1 MVVNL
6 ISSENNYLTALNV
19 RETITGGSDKGQ
31 LLNTVNDPKFRNV
44 GLREI
49 QAPEGEGGQTW
60 IVIHGWN
67 SSPDAENIANLIDK
81 IAQTADRS
89 DRILALDWREAAY
102 NGNPNN
108 TAIATAQG
116 GNGIAATWISATAE
130 FVVKALEREY
140 GVDSFSAN
148 QSLNLIGHSLGSLV
162 SSEIGRIYESGEN
175 RAGERIT
182 NSNNQGVRTIT
193 ALDPAAEINLKP
205 DWIFGEE
212 SGYDVDSSVEGRQ
225 TPANFKDSSYFS
237 RAYIGRRSIAGNPI
251 FADAADEAYE
261 LDFGNTIDPILS
273 KNTEHGRV
281 VKTFTNLFDRP
292 DKLGEILGYD
302 SYLSSKASDTILE
315 SDSIFIRDFAEI
327 DVTRRL
333 RSRTYQGIINVD
345 KTNQPTL
352 LTANHL
358 NSDRSKVIVGDYL
371 PDTIYGSVDN
381 DKLFGGNNDD
391 RLFGQ
396 LGRDILVGGAG
407 DDRLSGD
414 GFNVGN
420 DDLLYGGTGSDTLI
434 GGDGYDT
441 FVFQAGDGSS
451 NRDRADLITDF
462 EVGDRIGLID
472 ISSNA
477 LTLESDAVG
486 STIKLNEEYLAVFEG
501 VSLDEITTASQ
512 STLFYRYVEPN
523 EVDIV

>member
-1 MVVNL
+1 MVNI
-6 ISSENNYLTALNV
+6 ISSENNYLAALNV
-19 RETITGGSDKGQ
+19 SETITGGSDKGQ
-31 LLNTVNDPKFRNV
+31 LLDTVNDPQFRNV

-49 QAPEGEGGQTW
+49 QTPEGEGGQTW
-60 IVIHGWN
+60 VIIHGWN

-81 IAQTADRS
+81 VAQTADKS
-89 DRILALDWREAAY
+89 DRVLALDWREAAY
-102 NGNPNN
+102 NGNPDN
-108 TAIATAQG
+108 TAFATAQG

-130 FVVKALEREY
+130 FAVKALEREY
-140 GVDSFSAN
+140 GIDSFSAN

-182 NSNNQGVRTIT
+182 NSNNQGVKTIT
-193 ALDPAAEINLKP
+193 ALDPAAEINLRP
-205 DWIFGEE
+205 DWIFEDE
-212 SGYDVDSSVEGRQ
+212 SGYDIDGSVEGRQ
-225 TPANFKDSSYFS
+225 TPADFKDSSYFS
-237 RAYIGRRSIAGNPI
+237 RAYIGRKSIAGNPI

-261 LDFGNTIDPILS
+261 FDFGNLYDFGE
-273 KNTEHGRV
+273 EHGRV

-292 DKLGEILGYD
+292 DKLSEILGYD
-302 SYLSSKASDTILE
+302 SYLSPKASDTIFE

-327 DVTRRL
+327 DVTRRFL
-333 RSRTYQGIINVD
+333 PRTYQGIINVD

-352 LTANHL
+352 LTANYVA
-358 NSDRSKVIVGDYL
+358 SDRSKVIVGDYL

-396 LGRDILVGGAG
+396 SGRDILVGGAG

-414 GFNVGN
+414 GFNIGD

-451 NRDRADLITDF
+451 DRDRADLITDF

-472 ISSNA
+472 ISSDD

-486 STIKLNEEYLAVFEG
+486 SAIKLNEEYLAVFEG
-501 VSLDEITTASQ
+501 VNLDEITTASQ
-512 STLFYRYVEPN
+512 STLFYRYIEPN
-523 EVDIV
+523 DVDIV